1 MRVVGGRK
9 SRPYLRQDGKVFL
22 ARAFQS
28 CFVIIVS
35 KSMTTSGLR
44 EQNNT
49 SKQPQQIRR
58 VLAKEVIQGKWHLAI
73 Y

>member
-49 SKQPQQIRR
+49 SKQQIRR